1 MMGIE
6 EFYPISRPKIL
17 KSPAKIKALPED
29 KKLVLQ
35 AGDNKAKEMEEYTQE

>member
-1 MMGIE
+1 MGIE
-6 EFYPISRPKIL
+6 KFYPMRLKIL
-17 KSPAKIKALPED
+17 TSPAKIKALPED